1 MAAPSDVW
9 RHDLSR
15 TSHYADLWPLLLVIA
30 MLLWPLDV
38 ALRRVSLGRREVAAT
53 RAWAAGWRHRR
64 VAARPASLTGMLAA
78 RDRAGSAAARAAI
91 RRDASTTPEAEAAA
105 PSRELRPT
113 RGSAAPAAAPAPAA
127 ESAPV
132 AATPSA
138 AALDLDA
145 DTLERLRAAKRR
157 ARGG

>member
-1 MAAPSDVW
+1 
-9 RHDLSR
+9 
-15 TSHYADLWPLLLVIA
+15 
-30 MLLWPLDV
+30 
-38 ALRRVSLGRREVAAT
+38 
-53 RAWAAGWRHRR
+53 
-64 VAARPASLTGMLAA
+64 MLAA

-91 RRDASTTPEAEAAA
+91 RRDSSTTPEAEAGAGAA
-105 PSRELRPT
+105 
-113 RGSAAPAAAPAPAA
+113 
-127 ESAPV
+127 APV